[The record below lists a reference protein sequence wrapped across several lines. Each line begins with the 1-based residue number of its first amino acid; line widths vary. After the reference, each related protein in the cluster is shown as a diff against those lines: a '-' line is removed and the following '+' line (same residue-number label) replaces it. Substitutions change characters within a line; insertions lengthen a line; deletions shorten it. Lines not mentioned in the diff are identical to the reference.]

1 MTTDKTELKKQA
13 LEFLKNKEV
22 AVISTL
28 SENNEPSVATI
39 LFSVDDDFNF
49 YFITRRQ
56 TRKFKN
62 LQINKTIAIVVGTEL
77 EPGTIQMQGEVQ
89 LLKGNEVENFI
100 GEMSKNK
107 KDLLNL
113 YSGPFLSI
121 SGIDFAIFKVK
132 INWMRYLR
140 LDLEEMKE
148 EYHQIIPEE

>member
-1 MTTDKTELKKQA
+1 MSDKAKLKRQA
-13 LEFLKNKEV
+13 LEFLKNKEI

-28 SENNEPSVATI
+28 SENNEPTTATI

-62 LQINKTIAIVVGTEL
+62 LQKNKGVAIVVGTEL
-77 EPGTIQMQGEVQ
+77 EPGTIQMQGEAQ
-89 LLKGNEVENFI
+89 LLEGNETEKFF

-148 EYHQIIPEE
+148 EYYQIIPGE

>member
-1 MTTDKTELKKQA
+1 MSDKSSIKRQA
-13 LEFLKNKEV
+13 LEFLKNKEI
-22 AVISTL
+22 AVISTV
-28 SENNEPSVATI
+28 SENNEPTAATI

-62 LQINKTIAIVVGTEL
+62 LQINKNIAIVVGTEL
-77 EPGTIQMQGEVQ
+77 EPGTIQIQGEAQ
-89 LLKGNEVENFI
+89 LLKENEAEKFI
-100 GEMSKNK
+100 KEMTKNK
-107 KDLLNL
+107 KDLLDL

-132 INWMRYLR
+132 INWMRYLK

-148 EYHQIIPEE
+148 EYHQIIP